1 MNPKKQIT
9 VIAVALLLTA
19 SAPAQAQAPIL
30 SKEKQALHNPK
41 KYALIAVKEYGWSN
55 KHYVCLTQLWG
66 KESGWN
72 HKADNPNSS
81 AFGIAQML
89 KEKSTSPMKQIN
101 NGLRYIEHR
110 YGDPCAAWKFWQS
123 RYWY

>member
-1 MNPKKQIT
+1 MKLFKQI
-9 VIAVALLLTA
+9 IIGLIGLAVSA
-19 SAPAQAQAPIL
+19 STPAQAQAPLL
-30 SKEKQALHNPK
+30 SRAEIAIHNPK
-41 KYALIAVKEYGWSN
+41 QYAQIAIKEYGWTK

-66 KESGWN
+66 KESAWN
-72 HKADNPNSS
+72 YKADNPISS

-89 KEKSTSPMKQIN
+89 NEKSKDPATQIN

-110 YGDPCAAWKFWQS
+110 YGNPCAAWKWWQS